1 LYNGIS
7 HFLWLTL
14 GFLILIC
21 ELYVPYKIRVFLSIC
36 MSAFVVCFLS
46 FFLTD
51 IFTESVLFII
61 ASAFFYCTSYIVSLF
76 QKKREVVFDTISLD
90 DINEASYGRVYCNG
104 KTYVIKND
112 SGKFI
117 KKGEVVK
124 LEKNRLE
131 GESLVV

>member
-1 LYNGIS
+1 MYNGIS

>member
-1 LYNGIS
+1 MYNGIS

-14 GFLILIC
+14 GFLILVC
-21 ELYVPYKIRVFLSIC
+21 ELYVPYKIRVFLSLC
-36 MSAFVVCFLS
+36 LSAFLVCFLS
-46 FFLTD
+46 FFLSD

-61 ASAFFYCTSYIVSLF
+61 ASAFFYCTSYVLSLF
-76 QKKREVVFDTISLD
+76 RMKREVVFDTISLD
-90 DINEASYGRVYCNG
+90 DIKEASYGRVYCNG

-124 LEKNRLE
+124 FEKSCLE
-131 GESLVV
+131 GESHVV